1 MPLSDFAVVRDHSS
15 KRHLTPLI
23 ALLIGLLLLTVCGRR
38 APVVEAEMTP
48 VAGGMVTPNE
58 AAADDA
64 ADDNAAEG
72 VTEAVS
78 APEAANGLLIGQRVM
93 VKLPDGVTLHADAA
107 GDSLILQRYAVGEAL
122 EVLEPSGDYA
132 DYPISID
139 GQEWVRVRA
148 GDGLVGWLPVDAVNS
163 EE

>member
-1 MPLSDFAVVRDHSS
+1 MPLSDLAVVRDHFS
-15 KRHLTPLI
+15 KRPLAPLV
-23 ALLIGLLLLTVCGRR
+23 ALLIGLLLLTACGRR
-38 APVVEAEMTP
+38 APAVEVEMTP

-64 ADDNAAEG
+64 VAE
-72 VTEAVS
+72 VS
-78 APEAANGLLIGQRVM
+78 APEAANVLLVGQRVV
-93 VKLPDGVTLHADAA
+93 VKLPDGVTLRADAA
-107 GDSLILQRYAVGEAL
+107 DDSLILQRYAIGEAL

-132 DYPISID
+132 DYPISIG

-148 GDGLVGWLPVDAVNS
+148 GDGLVGWLPIDAVNS